1 MLLDELGLLGDHMGC
16 LLDGGVVDL
25 WWDAHH
31 DSFSKVYVSDAL
43 ADLVELCGLILIGC
57 ELHTT
62 HKLLLGYL
70 VDLLG
75 G

>member
-1 MLLDELGLLGDHMGC
+1 MLLDELRLLGNHMGY
-16 LLDGGVVDL
+16 LLDGGVVNL
-25 WWDAHH
+25 RWDAHH

-43 ADLVELCGLILIGC
+43 ADLVELCTLILIGR

-62 HKLLLGYL
+62 DKLLLGYL
-70 VDLLG
+70 VHLLG